1 MESDAGHASG
11 RAHRRARSDRS
22 AAVLLPIMGV
32 VLVAFLVIGIAL
44 PVLPL
49 HVHNGLGL
57 GTFVVGLVAG
67 SQFAA
72 SLISRPWAGHYADRS
87 GTKRAVVTGLLVAA
101 MSGLLYLLSLRFVGA
116 PVTSVVILLLG
127 RALLGAAES
136 FIITGAVSWG
146 LALAGPENTGK
157 VIAWV
162 GSAMFAAF
170 AIGAPVGSA
179 LYAADGFVAI
189 AFATALAPLGTLLL
203 VAPLRSVAP
212 LPSAR
217 PAFAKVAGALWVPG
231 LGAALSSVGFGAI
244 TAFVTLLFALRG
256 WSQGWLAYTAFATAF
271 IAARLV
277 LGHLPDRIG
286 GAKVA
291 LVCVLI
297 EAAGQ
302 ALIWLASRPELA
314 LIGAVLT
321 GFGYSLVY
329 PGLGVEAVRRVPPES
344 RGLAMGAYTACL
356 DIALGF
362 GTPALGLIASR
373 ADLGAVF
380 LASAVAAL
388 CAAAVAIRLLH
399 GQSVTRNAVDQ
410 RTRGRNETPC
420 RTRRFVCSVCLFIS
434 PGGPDEHSRRS
445 EANANA

>member
-101 MSGLLYLLSLRFVGA
+101 ISGLLYLLSLRFVGA

-344 RGLAMGAYTACL
+344 RGLAMAAYTACL

-373 ADLGAVF
+373 ADLGVVF

-399 GQSVTRNAVDQ
+399 GQSLTQNDVGR
-410 RTRGRNETPC
+410 RTGGRNETPC
-420 RTRRFVCSVCLFIS
+420 RTRRVVRSVCLFIS
-434 PGGPDEHSRRS
+434 SGGPDEHSRRS